1 VGVAV
6 KVGVR
11 VEVGVAVGGGVRV
24 GVRLG
29 VEVVVEVWVGV
40 AVGGFNTRRRSPANL
55 NHSREAASSGKLSSA
70 SQFSIAA
77 AELPSASAESARQ

>member
-1 VGVAV
+1 MGVAV

-11 VEVGVAVGGGVRV
+11 VEVGVAVGSGVRV

-29 VEVVVEVWVGV
+29 VGVVVDVWVGV
-40 AVGGFNTRRRSPANL
+40 AVGGFNTSRRSPANL
-55 NHSREAASSGKLSSA
+55 NHSRETASSGKLSSA

-77 AELPSASAESARQ
+77 AELFNASAASARQ